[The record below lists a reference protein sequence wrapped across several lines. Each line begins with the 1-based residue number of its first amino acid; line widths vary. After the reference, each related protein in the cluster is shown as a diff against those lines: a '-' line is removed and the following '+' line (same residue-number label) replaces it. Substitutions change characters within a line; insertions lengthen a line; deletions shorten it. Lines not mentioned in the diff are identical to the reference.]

1 MMKQNKKIAGVIL
14 IAFLLLMLAC
24 YLPKTIFQTIT
35 SGGEEGARRILE
47 SKYGATIVPDNYDS
61 SSSNSDGES
70 SNLEED
76 YESEDCSSDG
86 SWLDEFWDGA
96 VVPLL
101 VEEGKNCQERAG
113 WMYRSCLQ
121 DQAASGV
128 CLEQAIDAC
137 SFEYDTIPLNDS
149 GGSVTIS
156 PSILYGGAESES
168 TSLTYPSGG
177 GTVSGQFFFTFYDKV
192 NECTITTTSTINS
205 GSYDQATCYMSGTAQ
220 LTNLYEGL
228 SCLGICGFSLGAC
241 PKTIQSNVPW
251 EASLEDGELHGGVG
265 IRAPDISGFG
275 FRAGP

>member
-14 IAFLLLMLAC
+14 IAFLLPILAC
-24 YLPKTIFQTIT
+24 NVPRTLFKAIT
-35 SGGEEGARRILE
+35 FGGEKGPRRIME
-47 SKYGATIVPDNYDS
+47 RVYGATIVPDNYDS

-70 SNLEED
+70 SNIEED

-101 VEEGKNCQERAG
+101 VEEGKNCQESAG
-113 WMYRSCLQ
+113 WIYRSCLQ
-121 DQAASGV
+121 DQAASGA
-128 CLEQAIDAC
+128 CLEQAKIAC

-156 PSILYGGAESES
+156 PSILHGFAESES

-177 GTVSGQFFFTFYDKV
+177 GTVSGQFFFTVYDNV

-205 GSYDQATCYMSGTAQ
+205 GSYDQATCKMSGTAQ

-241 PKTIQSNVPW
+241 PKTRQANVPW
-251 EASLEDGELHGGVG
+251 KASLEDGELSGNVG